1 MEMMGYLGA
10 IFLGV
15 CAFPEM
21 IRTIKDGK
29 CHLGWTF
36 LMMWYLGEVFM
47 FIYIIPLRDIPLL
60 FNYAF
65 NILILS
71 VMVVYKIKQ
80 YLVKVKDKLYKPKEE
95 LYCEYSGLPSV
106 KSYKNE

>member
-1 MEMMGYLGA
+1 
-10 IFLGV
+10 
-15 CAFPEM
+15 
-21 IRTIKDGK
+21 
-29 CHLGWTF
+29 
-36 LMMWYLGEVFM
+36 MMWYLGEVFM

-60 FNYAF
+60 INYAF